1 MSYNAKNYTEQGGE
15 KTVIGGSL
23 EIKEGA
29 IITGLPTPVLPIAS
43 ETVLGGIKAASK
55 AEADTVPVKI
65 DEAGLLYVPTYP
77 SVPAIPMMDNQVDS
91 VATEIAALVL
101 DFNALLL
108 KLKTSGLMVDAQE

>member
-29 IITGLPTPVLPIAS
+29 IITGLPTPVLPIAT
-43 ETVLGGIKAASK
+43 ETVLGCIKAASK
-55 AEADTVPVKI
+55 AETDTVPVKI

-77 SVPAIPMMDNQVDS
+77 SLPAIPMMDNQVDS
-91 VATEIAALVL
+91 VATEIAALVA

-108 KLKTSGLMVDAQE
+108 KLKVSGLMVDDQE